1 MSTKSEFYIGFIA
14 MYICIAYIFALYF
27 VIPGF
32 TKYIVFDF
40 NEQRFITK
48 QCSDKYKQILNLY
61 TQ

>member
-14 MYICIAYIFALYF
+14 MYICITYIFALYF

-32 TKYIVFDF
+32 AKYIVFDF

-61 TQ
+61 TH

>member
-40 NEQRFITK
+40 NEQQFITK